1 MRLELTVE
9 SVAKDFAKWRSQRV
23 GNERM
28 PEDLLRAAALLSEQ
42 SSVAEVAKLL
52 NINHTRLSQA
62 VLLLQN
68 ERLSMSTPPKCSP
81 PKLELPAP
89 SLTFTKIEAVE
100 KADKELTSLPN
111 LQVHAQ
117 FFLPSGARCEVT
129 SLRAFRSFCNILL
142 KGND

>member
-9 SVAKDFAKWRSQRV
+9 SVSKDFAKWRSQRV

-42 SSVAEVAKLL
+42 FSVAEVAKLL

-68 ERLSMSTPPKCSP
+68 ERLSISTSSEYSP
-81 PKLELPAP
+81 SKSELPAQA
-89 SLTFTKIEAVE
+89 LTFTKIEAVE
-100 KADKELTSLPN
+100 RPDEELTSLPN

-129 SLRAFRSFCNILL
+129 SLRAFRSFCKLLL